1 MTIDKILRYS
11 TVYGFCN
18 PLPDGW
24 EYKQC
29 KKTEKFLHVAS
40 TLLDAVDLINTILD
54 LMFAISLIF
63 SQGLVGMGI
72 FLLLGML
79 FARVVARRGNYFMY
93 RGGLEWAPFFQ
104 NPRSYYSRYSPERK
118 NTLKLLYCLTFTELS
133 VYFLENSILI
143 LIWLHTKSFDNTDG
157 WEVANGWF
165 TLASAI
171 FAMFLLWVSILYS
184 INCAWCQNSVEK
196 LEHKDGA
203 IKKIFTGMKMM
214 VKLAWKLLCGSIFV
228 LFFLFVVCVCFCAF
242 IYLNLQIITSSE
254 FGFEFLG
261 NGFYFFAGLSWALAL
276 FFSCRFWR
284 KANISGENDDTD
296 NDGAAGTPVDASGT
310 QLPLVQ
316 GVIVHSNEPV
326 VVATAPSLPPE
337 PLVQAVPVQPNF
349 VANPKK
355 QTKTKKP
362 KTRNISDQFNN
373 EATNAEHRV

>member
-1 MTIDKILRYS
+1 
-11 TVYGFCN
+11 
-18 PLPDGW
+18 
-24 EYKQC
+24 
-29 KKTEKFLHVAS
+29 
-40 TLLDAVDLINTILD
+40 
-54 LMFAISLIF
+54 
-63 SQGLVGMGI
+63 
-72 FLLLGML
+72 
-79 FARVVARRGNYFMY
+79 
-93 RGGLEWAPFFQ
+93 
-104 NPRSYYSRYSPERK
+104 
-118 NTLKLLYCLTFTELS
+118 
-133 VYFLENSILI
+133 
-143 LIWLHTKSFDNTDG
+143 
-157 WEVANGWF
+157 
-165 TLASAI
+165 
-171 FAMFLLWVSILYS
+171 
-184 INCAWCQNSVEK
+184 
-196 LEHKDGA
+196 
-203 IKKIFTGMKMM
+203 M

-326 VVATAPSLPPE
+326 VVATAPPLPPE